1 MYSVN
6 SFTLVLHPRG
16 SSAQEIV
23 CLKFTHDEVPGS
35 PVEEGEGFVEV
46 EEGVGGRTVGAE
58 VDDGSKN
65 V

>member
-23 CLKFTHDEVPGS
+23 CWEVTKNDAPGS
-35 PVEEGEGFVEV
+35 PVEGEGFVEG
-46 EEGVGGRTVGAE
+46 EEGVGGRIVGAE